1 MTKRFALAGALFLT
15 TVLGFTMVTLGSTT
29 GLFGNDTPEGA
40 SADTASNG
48 VEATPTSPPATPL
61 IVDEYIYSDEYVSGS
76 SEAHLGE
83 SAEPDASPAPLQATP
98 EDDDAGAERD
108 DRDAD
113 DKIDDGHGYEHEDH
127 DEDDEDEDDH
137 EDEDEDEDEDESH
150 EVEREEEH
158 EE

>member
-61 IVDEYIYSDEYVSGS
+61 IIDEYIYSDEYVSGS
-76 SEAHLGE
+76 SDDRAGE
-83 SAEPDASPAPLQATP
+83 SADPDASPTPLPTPP
-98 EDDDAGAERD
+98 EDDDPDTQGEDGDGDEEIHD
-108 DRDAD
+108 DEE
-113 DKIDDGHGYEHEDH
+113 YEHE
-127 DEDDEDEDDH
+127 EEDEQEDH
-137 EDEDEDEDEDESH
+137 EDEEH
-150 EVEREEEH
+150 EEEH
-158 EE
+158 EEEHTE